1 MDLFAYSQIDNLEE
15 ILKRQNIAVPR
26 LRGLRLMKDE
36 EIVSDEAIEKMIH
49 DEILDTVRR
58 IVEQGSLDTWCSWK
72 DETRKD
78 ILIYKD
84 VTNEYG
90 TRRKVVGYHWDK
102 IHGKKRK
109 WIKFEIKKIKKRVKA
124 QYEMWNKYV
133 GKDILYVHSRCG
145 GYNWGYF
152 GASKLLT
159 HPDFLDRCDDYWD
172 GTYCDIYFKI
182 NEVTE
187 K

>member
-1 MDLFAYSQIDNLEE
+1 MDLFAYAQIDDLEE
-15 ILKRQNIAVPR
+15 ILKRQSIEVPR

-36 EIVSDEAIEKMIH
+36 DVVTDETMEEMIH
-49 DEILDTVRR
+49 DEILNTVQK
-58 IVEQGSLDTWCSWK
+58 IVEQGTLDSWSSWL
-72 DETRKD
+72 DDTRND
-78 ILIYKD
+78 ILIRKD
-84 VTNEYG
+84 VVHEWG
-90 TRRKVVGYHWDK
+90 TRREVVGYRWDK

-109 WIKFEIKKIKKRVKA
+109 WIKFEIKKIKARVRK

-133 GKDILYVHSRCG
+133 GKDVLYVHSRCG
-145 GYNWGYF
+145 GHNWGYY

-182 NEVTE
+182 KEM
-187 K
+187 